1 MKWIPALLL
10 GGSALIALVYL
21 VRATLA
27 FRRDRGPRATKW
39 KHYGYIVGLLLSHL
53 SWICALAIFTM
64 AELRWGDTLLV
75 ALFWT
80 GVLASPIALVLAIV
94 TSVQPGYFLA
104 KCDAAQACFWVLLW
118 LSLGRG
124 V

>member
-1 MKWIPALLL
+1 
-10 GGSALIALVYL
+10 
-21 VRATLA
+21 
-27 FRRDRGPRATKW
+27 
-39 KHYGYIVGLLLSHL
+39 
-53 SWICALAIFTM
+53 M
-64 AELRWGDTLLV
+64 AELRCGDTLLV

-104 KCDAAQACFWVLLW
+104 KCDVAQACFWVLLW